1 MKHLILFE
9 TFKKS
14 APKTA
19 LTEYNFK
26 TEDFS
31 TLDDLLNVGKTKAIG
46 YLSIKYISDRY
57 NNPDEIIDS
66 LEKYSKENDIIFKIK
81 TESESNVSSGS
92 IWMYDDR
99 MLSEILEKY
108 KEILSKDGIPVISD
122 EYVEYIIKNTVYS
135 WETPQSYVII
145 ALTFNDK
152 RFNKNDVYDYSKIN
166 NWMEKNMKKGTYK
179 KFEAYV
185 HSNYNVDMS
194 NPIDLLKDYPDF
206 FYSDPTPE
214 MLKEFNKIINPHK
227 NQYQPNIRPVKLYH
241 GTSANINI
249 LKDGLLTTKVKTK
262 KSFQSQTGY
271 VYLSIFP
278 DMAKTFGDIAY
289 PYDDIVVYEVIV
301 PIYLLQADK
310 DQLYNQRLH
319 AGRNVGDSLAESALY
334 GHGFRVKGDI
344 PPYMISVYEK
354 YPRKK

>member
-1 MKHLILFE
+1 MKYLILFE
-9 TFKKS
+9 DFKNPTSK
-14 APKTA
+14 KIT
-19 LTEYNFK
+19 TDYNFK
-26 TEDFS
+26 PEDFIV
-31 TLDDLLNVGKTKAIG
+31 LGDLLNVGKTKALG
-46 YLSIKYISDRY
+46 YLPINYINNRY
-57 NNPDEIIDS
+57 GNPDEVIDN
-66 LEKYSKENDIIFKIK
+66 LVKYSKENDIIFKIK
-81 TESESNVSSGS
+81 SESESNVSSGS
-92 IWMYDDR
+92 IWMYNEK

-108 KEILSKDGIPVISD
+108 KDILSKDGIPIIPDEFV
-122 EYVEYIIKNTVYS
+122 EYVIKHTVYL
-135 WETPQSYVII
+135 WEHPQSFVII

-152 RFNKNDVYDYSKIN
+152 RFNENDVYDYSKIN
-166 NWMEKNMKKGTYK
+166 DWMVINMKRGTFK

-194 NPIDLLKDYPDF
+194 NPIDLLKEYPDL

-214 MLKEFNKIINPHK
+214 MLKEFNKIISPHK
-227 NQYQPNIRPVKLYH
+227 NQYQPNSKPVKLYH

-249 LKDGLLTTKVKTK
+249 LKDGLLTTKNKTK

-289 PYDDIVVYEVIV
+289 PYDDIVVYEVVIPV
-301 PIYLLQADK
+301 YLLQADK
-310 DQLYNQRLH
+310 DQLYNKILH
-319 AGRNVGDSLAESALY
+319 AGISVGDSLAESALY